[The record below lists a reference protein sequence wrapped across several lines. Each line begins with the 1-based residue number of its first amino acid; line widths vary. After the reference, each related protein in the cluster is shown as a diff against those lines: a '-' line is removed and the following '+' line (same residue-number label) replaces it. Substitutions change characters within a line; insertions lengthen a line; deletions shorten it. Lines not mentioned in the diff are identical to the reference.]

1 MGTRLDQHTMD
12 TMDEL
17 LDDAQELHDA
27 GEGATADLMLFSAQA
42 LALLNV
48 PSKLDEAR
56 KTWAADPAELD
67 WR

>member
-1 MGTRLDQHTMD
+1 MATRSDQHTLD

-17 LDDAQELHDA
+17 MEDAQELHDA
-27 GEGATADLMLFSAQA
+27 GDTVTADLMLFSATT
-42 LALLNV
+42 LAMLNV

-56 KTWAADPAELD
+56 KTWAADPHELE